1 MLAKS
6 MLRMPVLA
14 LIACAGA
21 QTPALGAPTL
31 PQDLDISFDVDVG
44 EPLMIAGQEQTAY
57 IKITLGG
64 FALPQRTRSPINL
77 GIVLDRS
84 GSMASDG
91 KLDKAKEAA
100 LMALDRL
107 QPDDIISV
115 VTFDSTVDVVV
126 PATKA
131 SDRDGIRERISSLTP
146 RGETALFSGVSFG
159 LQEVGK
165 FLDSNRVNRIVL
177 LSDGQANVGPR
188 SPNELGQLGE
198 SAARRGISITTI
210 GLGLGYNEDLMAQL
224 AMRSDGNH
232 AFAENGS
239 DIAKIFNYELG
250 DILSV
255 VAQDVQLDIDFS
267 DGITP
272 VRALGREATITGRKA
287 KIALAQLYA
296 KQQKHVLFEV
306 KVPPG
311 MAGNKR
317 ALADVAVSYAN
328 MVSKKRATK
337 RAGAAVEFSLAKEQV
352 AARKNK
358 GVMEAAVEAI
368 ATDNNR
374 RAVALRDQGKVDEA
388 SKELERNAVYLKRES
403 QRLGSKK
410 LEAYGDENEL
420 DSKNVKKDWGKARKT
435 MRETQTKN
443 SMQRSW

>member
-1 MLAKS
+1 MLSKS
-6 MLRMPVLA
+6 MLRMPVVA

-21 QTPALGAPTL
+21 QTPARGAPAL
-31 PQDLDISFDVDVG
+31 PHDLDISFDVDVG

-115 VTFDSTVDVVV
+115 ITFDSTVDVVV

-159 LQEVGK
+159 LREVGK
-165 FLDSNRVNRIVL
+165 FLDPGRVNRIIL

-232 AFAENGS
+232 AFAENGN

-267 DGITP
+267 DGVTP
-272 VRALGREATITGRKA
+272 VRALGREATITGHKA
-287 KIALAQLYA
+287 KISLAQLYA

-328 MVSKKRATK
+328 MISKKHATK
-337 RAGAAVEFSLAKEQV
+337 RAAAAVEFSRAKDQV
-352 AARKNK
+352 AARQNK
-358 GVMEAAVEAI
+358 SVIEAAVEAI

-388 SKELERNAVYLKRES
+388 SKVLEGNAVYLKQES

-410 LEAYGDENEL
+410 LEAYGNENEL
-420 DSKNVKKDWGKARKT
+420 DSKNVKSDWGKARKT